1 MYLRKSRADSPNESV
16 EEVLARHERQLQE
29 YALKTFGYRIKESE
43 IYREIV
49 SGETIDDRPEINKLF
64 KRMED
69 PEMKGILVIEPQR
82 LTRGDLLDCG
92 TVVHLFRYTN
102 TLIITPT
109 KTYDLSDKYDRK
121 FFEMELTRG
130 NDYLEYT
137 KEILARGR
145 KASVRE
151 GNFIGNITPFGY
163 DRTYIDKSPTLKIN
177 PEEAEYVKL
186 IFDMFVNQNKGFFLI
201 ASTLTDLGAKP
212 RVSQY
217 FNSASIRALLQN
229 EVYIG
234 KIRTGMKTQI
244 KTYENGKLVKKYIKN
259 DTYELIDG
267 KHEAIISEELFKK
280 AKEKI
285 GKVPKVNKFNGLRNI
300 YAGLLRCKKCGKAI
314 GFFSRGSHQK
324 DQYRCNSYRYCTN
337 VSCNVDLLQRIIL
350 SGLKNELA
358 EIKAKISED
367 TRGIQRSYKA
377 LIENL
382 NSELEDLEKR
392 QEKLY
397 DYLEKGVYSVD
408 VFRNRNE
415 ALANERQRIQDS
427 IASAEENMP
436 TIEEY
441 EKKYASLKEAIRM
454 IEDTTLS
461 LEEKNSFLKEVID
474 VIYYEKNE
482 KSHVGYEGRKEA
494 PISIE
499 IHLK

>member
-1 MYLRKSRADSPNESV
+1 MEHYLMYLRKSRADSPNESV

-212 RVSQY
+212 LCMY
-217 FNSASIRALLQN
+217 
-229 EVYIG
+229 
-234 KIRTGMKTQI
+234 
-244 KTYENGKLVKKYIKN
+244 
-259 DTYELIDG
+259 
-267 KHEAIISEELFKK
+267 
-280 AKEKI
+280 
-285 GKVPKVNKFNGLRNI
+285 
-300 YAGLLRCKKCGKAI
+300 
-314 GFFSRGSHQK
+314 
-324 DQYRCNSYRYCTN
+324 
-337 VSCNVDLLQRIIL
+337 
-350 SGLKNELA
+350 
-358 EIKAKISED
+358 
-367 TRGIQRSYKA
+367 
-377 LIENL
+377 
-382 NSELEDLEKR
+382 
-392 QEKLY
+392 
-397 DYLEKGVYSVD
+397 
-408 VFRNRNE
+408 
-415 ALANERQRIQDS
+415 
-427 IASAEENMP
+427 
-436 TIEEY
+436 
-441 EKKYASLKEAIRM
+441 
-454 IEDTTLS
+454 
-461 LEEKNSFLKEVID
+461 
-474 VIYYEKNE
+474 
-482 KSHVGYEGRKEA
+482 
-494 PISIE
+494 
-499 IHLK
+499 